1 MTSNNQALSALRRV
15 LIDMQRQLAELEDVA
30 GILEANGVREQRA
43 GHYPDAQRERIVW
56 SAREFLS
63 SSLRSN
69 IQILL
74 EQVQSL
80 ERDAPPS
87 TNIAASSG
95 IQTQCISED
104 DMVEESQIQ

>member
-1 MTSNNQALSALRRV
+1 MTSNHQALSALRRV

-74 EQVQSL
+74 EQVQGL
-80 ERDAPPS
+80 ERDAP
-87 TNIAASSG
+87 SG